1 MKKFPKTLIIE
12 TASICNL
19 KCVMCPQTAENFGR
33 PKIFLQDDYINSL
46 IPYVKE
52 ARDIQLHG
60 IGEPLIS
67 QGFWELLKYVHPDA
81 HCAVNSNFHKI
92 SESQMRILLESNLK
106 HLCISLDSPN
116 PFTYYKIRGAKLAEV
131 VNNIKKIVEIQ
142 KTEYPDSVLKIGI
155 NMTLMEEN
163 YNQLLDM
170 IDLGEEMNIKELAT
184 WPMNDWEDSETG
196 IHDRNIRGWNF
207 NYDAQLP
214 IHFKEQYNERIDEAE
229 KYSKEKNIKF
239 EYIKL

>member
-1 MKKFPKTLIIE
+1 MKKFPKLLIIE

-19 KCVMCPQTAENFGR
+19 KCVMCPQTAEDFGR
-33 PKIFLQDDYINSL
+33 PKIFLQDQYINSL

-67 QGFWELLKYVHPDA
+67 KGFWELLKHVHPDA
-81 HCAVNSNFHKI
+81 WCAVNSNFHKI
-92 SESQMRILLESNLK
+92 TEDQMRILLKSNLK

-131 VNNIKKIVEIQ
+131 VGNIKKMVHIQ
-142 KTEYPDSVLKIGI
+142 KTEYPESKLVIGV

-170 IDLGEEMNIKELAT
+170 IDLTEEMGLNDFST
-184 WPMNDWEDSETG
+184 WPMNEWGDVDTG
-196 IHDRNIRGWNF
+196 RHNRNIRGWNF
-207 NYDAQLP
+207 DYNAQLP
-214 IHFKEQYNERIDEAE
+214 IHFKDQYNERINEAID
-229 KYSKEKNIKF
+229 YSKEKNIKF